1 MAFLKQIIDMFRP
14 QSQQEWVESYLSQSV
29 DRYDLEA
36 RQRELTKKGI
46 YEDDQLRRSTMGNDV

>member
-46 YEDDQLRRSTMGNDV
+46 Y